1 MLVVKK
7 KKIEELG
14 ARRKNQR
21 REFKWSE
28 TVFRRILNIFFL
40 FITNDLEVTHVS
52 EDRLVTRVG

>member
-1 MLVVKK
+1 MFVEK

-28 TVFRRILNIFFL
+28 TVFRRILNIFFF
-40 FITNDLEVTHVS
+40 FITNDLEVTHVRK
-52 EDRLVTRVG
+52 DRLVTLVG